1 MMFKGTEKRAAA
13 DVDRDFD
20 AIGANHN
27 AFTTSEQ
34 TAFWS
39 HCLPEHLPTAA
50 EILAD
55 ILRPALR
62 QEDFDDEKNVIL
74 EEIAM
79 YRDVPFW
86 SLYEHAME
94 VFYGEHPLSH
104 RVLGTE
110 QTVGEMTQEQML
122 EYFTRRYSADNT
134 VVAMAGNVDFD
145 RMVDQLAQ
153 HCGEWSRSDTE
164 RVHPTVPAVRD
175 AFTLESP
182 TVTRH
187 YLLMLSP
194 APAMNDE
201 RRYAAGM
208 LDQILGDVDGSR
220 LYWALIETGLAE
232 EAQAQY
238 DGRDGTGEHL
248 IYCSCSPENAAQV
261 EAVALDE
268 AGRLIDSIEEDD
280 LERVRSKVATA
291 ATLHG
296 ELPAGRMRRLGRM
309 WSYMGEYRSLEEELA
324 RINAVT
330 LDELRAVHEAFPVQP
345 TVIGRLT
352 PGNGDNE

>member
-1 MMFKGTEKRAAA
+1 
-13 DVDRDFD
+13 V
-20 AIGANHN
+20 
-27 AFTTSEQ
+27 
-34 TAFWS
+34 
-39 HCLPEHLPTAA
+39 
-50 EILAD
+50 
-55 ILRPALR
+55 
-62 QEDFDDEKNVIL
+62 
-74 EEIAM
+74 
-79 YRDVPFW
+79 
-86 SLYEHAME
+86 
-94 VFYGEHPLSH
+94 
-104 RVLGTE
+104 
-110 QTVGEMTQEQML
+110 
-122 EYFTRRYSADNT
+122 
-134 VVAMAGNVDFD
+134 
-145 RMVDQLAQ
+145 
-153 HCGEWSRSDTE
+153 
-164 RVHPTVPAVRD
+164 PTVKD

-238 DGRDGTGEHL
+238 DGRDGVGEHL
-248 IYCSCSPENAAQV
+248 IYCSCSPESAEQV

-268 AGRLIDSIEEDD
+268 AAKLIDSIDEDD

-309 WSYMGEYRSLEEELA
+309 WSYMGEYRSLEGELA
-324 RINAVT
+324 RINTVT
-330 LDELRAVHEAFPVQP
+330 LDELRAVHEAFPVRP
-345 TVIGRLT
+345 TVVGRLT
-352 PGNGDNE
+352 PGEGRSG